1 MNKPAQLRELLS
13 SHVPHLQQNPDCLHV
28 FIENGNI
35 IATGAGQNL
44 SFEYQF
50 NCVLIVTDYAA
61 HADTLIVPI
70 LGWLASQQPELLFN
84 PDKREAGFKFRVD
97 LLSHTTADIEIMLS
111 LTERVKVAPLAD
123 GKLEVTHLPEPQFN
137 DQEIDWTL
145 YTNGVEVPW
154 PPTI

>member
-1 MNKPAQLRELLS
+1 MNKPMALRELLS
-13 SHVPHLQQNPDCLHV
+13 KSVPHLQRNPDNLHV

-35 IATGAGQNL
+35 VATGAGLNL

-70 LGWLASQQPELLFN
+70 LGWLTTNQPELLFN
-84 PDKREAGFKFRVD
+84 PDKRDSGFKFKAEIIN
-97 LLSHTTADIEIMLS
+97 HTTADIEIVLA
-111 LTERVKVAPLAD
+111 LTERVKVVPD
-123 GKLEVTHLPEPQFN
+123 ENMQLEVTHLPEPQFGDN
-137 DQEIDWTL
+137 DIDWSL

-154 PPTI
+154 PPTT